1 MRLLRR
7 RPGAAD
13 RCDRPQ
19 HIAHDLGGRRRGA
32 PARRVAERDQP
43 IDIGEQAIGV
53 LQDSP
58 EISQENLVPAVLRL
72 FGEQLAIPF
81 DRVQRGSQI
90 MAQLAAIHL
99 SAGRVRRVHRGAID
113 DPLDQ

>member
-1 MRLLRR
+1 MT
-7 RPGAAD
+7 
-13 RCDRPQ
+13 
-19 HIAHDLGGRRRGA
+19 AHHSARGKAKSSA
-32 PARRVAERDQP
+32 PETEL

-90 MAQLAAIHL
+90 MAQLAAIRL
-99 SAGRVRRVHRGAID
+99 SAGRVHRGAID